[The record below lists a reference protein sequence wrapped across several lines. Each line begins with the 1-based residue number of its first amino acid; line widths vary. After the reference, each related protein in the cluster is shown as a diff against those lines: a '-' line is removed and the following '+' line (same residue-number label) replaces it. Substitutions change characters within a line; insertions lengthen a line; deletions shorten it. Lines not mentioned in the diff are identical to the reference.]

1 MKLSELIEIEKA
13 LRDLVYFQPG
23 PTNSAEF
30 FNKQNNGAKA
40 LGWIAYEVKKY
51 SEQVKVEVTN
61 DTV

>member
-13 LRDLVYFQPG
+13 LRELVYFQPG

-30 FNKQNNGAKA
+30 FSKQNNGAKA

-51 SEQVKVEVTN
+51 SNPVKVEITD